1 MYEVIE
7 TMVVYHLNGETGPS
21 TVCANGKQKYLVA
34 SSIRISHLSF
44 TLNPRIS
51 APFE

>member
-7 TMVVYHLNGETGPS
+7 TMVVYHLTEKLVHGRFVQMES
-21 TVCANGKQKYLVA
+21 TVR
-34 SSIRISHLSF
+34 SIQIGHLPF